1 MNVRTK
7 PLMFPIALL
16 ALAIFSV
23 FGYAAGKVSRE
34 NTVHAP
40 GGETNGDGDG
50 ARQQRKCL
58 TVMGGELCC
67 KIKRFILSSKLCY
80 TC

>member
-23 FGYAAGKVSRE
+23 FGYAAGKVSRK
-34 NTVHAP
+34 NKGSTWF
-40 GGETNGDGDG
+40 
-50 ARQQRKCL
+50 RSL
-58 TVMGGELCC
+58 
-67 KIKRFILSSKLCY
+67 
-80 TC
+80 